1 MDSHLGE
8 DKMDWMDIEGN
19 LELDLPLEMRRLK
32 DSPMLA
38 PGGIWE
44 SKYMQSYPVSR
55 ETFQDLNSEI
65 IVILLLHQNSTM
77 NEIKGSY
84 ALG

>member
-8 DKMDWMDIEGN
+8 DKKDWMDIEGN

-38 PGGIWE
+38 LGGI
-44 SKYMQSYPVSR
+44 
-55 ETFQDLNSEI
+55 
-65 IVILLLHQNSTM
+65 
-77 NEIKGSY
+77 
-84 ALG
+84 